1 MLISEEMK
9 ALNQELHQRMSQ
21 FGTAAGK
28 HVDEIY
34 EEFIKPYGVT
44 DILDYGCGKN
54 RFAIKMA
61 TIDTNVKITSYDP
74 GMPQFANKP
83 EGTFEAVLCHDVLEH
98 VEPEFIDNVLRD
110 ILQYG
115 NKWFYLSIGL
125 GPCKKR
131 LADGR
136 DNHLIQEPPAWWFAK
151 LKDIGFTVRA
161 HRQVDE
167 IIGPEK
173 IRKPYVLVCICSK
186 E

>member
-9 ALNQELHQRMSQ
+9 ALNQELHQRMKQ

-34 EEFIKPYGVT
+34 GEFIKPCGIT

-54 RFAIKMA
+54 HFATKMA
-61 TIDTNVKITSYDP
+61 ELDPKVKVTSYDP
-74 GMPQFANKP
+74 GVPAFDTKP

-115 NKWFYLSIGL
+115 NEWFYLSIGL
-125 GPCKKR
+125 GPCTKK

-136 DNHLIQEPPAWWFAK
+136 DNHLIQEPPEWWFAK
-151 LKDIGFTVRA
+151 LKDIGFVLRA
-161 HRQVDE
+161 FRRVDK
-167 IIGPEK
+167 ITGAEK
-173 IRKPYVLVCICSK
+173 IREPYVVICICTK